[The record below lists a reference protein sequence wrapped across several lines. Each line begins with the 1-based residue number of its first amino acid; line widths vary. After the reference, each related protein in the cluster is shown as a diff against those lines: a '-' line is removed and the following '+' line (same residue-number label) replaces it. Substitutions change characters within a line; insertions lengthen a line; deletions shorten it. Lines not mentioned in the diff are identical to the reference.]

1 MFLQNPAEM
10 IHLAWLLS
18 STHHGDHEVFEL
30 VGKWLAGRLLGYGWD
45 AVKEQFR
52 QPRMIEAFEKACLAV
67 VKDEPELF
75 TEYSGEALGSRAGVP
90 DEESLWY
97 KLEESLSVRKFPDEA
112 QLTEMLVACW
122 RARMRQLDPSEA
134 SEFFSLPEDRARP
147 ILKKI
152 AERFFMGLAQVPELR
167 DPSIIQELQN
177 IRALV
182 QKGTEPPAIGFA
194 ELKKAVLRA
203 SASLLSWPRTLSE
216 NQWLERQ
223 ELGIL
228 LERIDVNETSTTLL
242 LGPPGSGKSALLS
255 TLGHR
260 LLEEE
265 LPVPAIKADKRAS
278 SVDNFEALSNYT
290 RLA

>member
-1 MFLQNPAEM
+1 
-10 IHLAWLLS
+10 
-18 STHHGDHEVFEL
+18 
-30 VGKWLAGRLLGYGWD
+30 
-45 AVKEQFR
+45 
-52 QPRMIEAFEKACLAV
+52 
-67 VKDEPELF
+67 
-75 TEYSGEALGSRAGVP
+75 
-90 DEESLWY
+90 
-97 KLEESLSVRKFPDEA
+97 
-112 QLTEMLVACW
+112 
-122 RARMRQLDPSEA
+122 
-134 SEFFSLPEDRARP
+134 
-147 ILKKI
+147 
-152 AERFFMGLAQVPELR
+152 LR

-203 SASLLSWPRTLSE
+203 SASLLSWPRTLGE

-223 ELGIL
+223 ELEIL

-265 LPVPAIKADKRAS
+265 LPVLAIKADKRPS
-278 SVDNFEALSNYT
+278 SVDNFIWVNP
-290 RLA
+290 RLCRGTHRV